1 MTFLP
6 LADEQAL
13 NLRFVSASTDQQ
25 NYGSVWILLSRTR
38 ESCPEKQ
45 FAKFAK
51 HRPSFLQY
59 PFVYQQTENK
69 ELKELLGSFRNRP
82 SFLIAED
89 GLRLLQRLRN

>member
-6 LADEQAL
+6 LTDEQAL
-13 NLRFVSASTDQQ
+13 NFVSYLRQLINKTMEVS
-25 NYGSVWILLSRTR
+25 GSSFSRIR